1 MMNTQM
7 NNYLQEHQLMTH
19 QQQQPSIGGGANIR
33 QISNQSPLY
42 NQLQMANRFKSKR
55 SESVVTQRP
64 PEISGSKNAMAA
76 GHISRGRNTSLVT
89 GAGPDSIK
97 TNQGTKG
104 KFVSSGGGPLQY
116 VLPYNK
122 NQSALTFQS

>member
-1 MMNTQM
+1 
-7 NNYLQEHQLMTH
+7 
-19 QQQQPSIGGGANIR
+19 
-33 QISNQSPLY
+33 
-42 NQLQMANRFKSKR
+42 MANRFKSKR

-76 GHISRGRNTSLVT
+76 RGRNTSLVT
-89 GAGPDSIK
+89 GAGPDSVK
-97 TNQGTKG
+97 TNQAKG

>member
-1 MMNTQM
+1 
-7 NNYLQEHQLMTH
+7 
-19 QQQQPSIGGGANIR
+19 
-33 QISNQSPLY
+33 
-42 NQLQMANRFKSKR
+42 MANRFKSKR

-64 PEISGSKNAMAA
+64 PEINGSKNALAAA
-76 GHISRGRNTSLVT
+76 GHMSRGRNTSLVT

-97 TNQGTKG
+97 TNQTKG

-122 NQSALTFQS
+122 NQSALTF